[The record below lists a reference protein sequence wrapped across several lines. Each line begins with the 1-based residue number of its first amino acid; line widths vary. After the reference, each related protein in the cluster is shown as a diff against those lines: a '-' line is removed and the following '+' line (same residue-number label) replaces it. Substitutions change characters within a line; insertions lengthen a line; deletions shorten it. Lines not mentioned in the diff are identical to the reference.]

1 MIRTE
6 TALEHFTI
14 NNGEEASMVM
24 QWTVN
29 PPPMARLV
37 RSQYSPPPIIGFYI
51 NIHIN
56 SINIYNPGEFQKMQ
70 QTNKI
75 KWLIAHEPVDLFL
88 RTAKAFAEEVRT
100 STNGEVEI
108 EILTAHDYANKF
120 NGGVKD
126 NPMVYME
133 RGDLEMS
140 QLHISQLW
148 KWNVPAFMALEL
160 PFLFKDH
167 DHATRVLEGDIGRNM
182 LAELANKSPA
192 RGLEFTYSGG
202 FRIVATDEEINTLA
216 DFKNLSFYTGTNPI
230 GIDTIEV
237 IGGQADPHAIE
248 DYWNSVHNEGDN
260 HDAVDTTVPRLLA
273 TVSKTKK
280 RYITDTKH
288 SLFLTSII
296 VSERWWSSLNDELKS
311 KLTKAATNAARLER
325 KWSIEDAEEIANQD
339 PAKTGIYYKELS
351 SEEMAKFES
360 LTAPLY
366 NKYESIFMPGLVDQI
381 RKS

>member
-1 MIRTE
+1 
-6 TALEHFTI
+6 
-14 NNGEEASMVM
+14 
-24 QWTVN
+24 
-29 PPPMARLV
+29 
-37 RSQYSPPPIIGFYI
+37 
-51 NIHIN
+51 
-56 SINIYNPGEFQKMQ
+56 MQ
-70 QTNKI
+70 QTTKI

-88 RTAKAFAEEVRT
+88 RTAKAFAEEVKS
-100 STNGEVEI
+100 STDGAIEI
-108 EILTAHDYANKF
+108 EILTATEYADKF
-120 NGGVKD
+120 NNGEKE

-202 FRIVATDEEINTLA
+202 FRIVASDKEIDSLA

-230 GIDTIEV
+230 GIDTIEA

-248 DYWNSVHNEGDN
+248 DYWNSVHTEGDN

-273 TVSKTKK
+273 TVNKTKK

-296 VSERWWSSLNDELKS
+296 VSERWWKSLDDNLKS
-311 KLTKAATNAARLER
+311 QLSKAATNAARLER
-325 KWSIEDAEEIANQD
+325 KWSIEDSEAIATQD
-339 PAKTGIYYKELS
+339 PSKTGVQYKELS
-351 SEEMAKFES
+351 TEEMIKFEE
-360 LTAPLY
+360 LTAPIY
-366 NKYESIFMPGLVDQI
+366 DKYHSIFLPGLVDSI

>member
-1 MIRTE
+1 
-6 TALEHFTI
+6 
-14 NNGEEASMVM
+14 
-24 QWTVN
+24 
-29 PPPMARLV
+29 
-37 RSQYSPPPIIGFYI
+37 
-51 NIHIN
+51 
-56 SINIYNPGEFQKMQ
+56 MQ

-88 RTAKAFAEEVRT
+88 RTAQAFAEEVRT
-100 STNGEVEI
+100 STNGLVDI
-108 EILTAHDYANKF
+108 EIYTARQYADKF
-120 NGGVKD
+120 NNGVKD

-167 DHATRVLEGDIGRNM
+167 DHATRVLEGEIGREM
-182 LAELANKSPA
+182 LNALAAKSPA

-202 FRIVATDEEINTLA
+202 FRIVASDKEIESLA

-230 GIDTIEV
+230 GIDTIEA
-237 IGGQADPHAIE
+237 IGGQPDPHAIE
-248 DYWNSVHNEGDN
+248 DYWNSVHTEGDN

-273 TVSKTKK
+273 TISKTKK
-280 RYITDTKH
+280 RFVTDTRH

-296 VSERWWSSLNDELKS
+296 VGESWWSSLSDDLKA
-311 KLTKAATNAARLER
+311 KLSNAATNAARLER
-325 KWSIEDAEEIANQD
+325 KWSVEDAEAIAKQD
-339 PAKTGIYYKELS
+339 PAETGVYYKELS
-351 SEEMAKFES
+351 QDEMAKFEA

-366 NKYESIFMPGLVDQI
+366 DKYNSVFLPGLVDSI
-381 RKS
+381 RRS

>member
-1 MIRTE
+1 
-6 TALEHFTI
+6 
-14 NNGEEASMVM
+14 
-24 QWTVN
+24 
-29 PPPMARLV
+29 
-37 RSQYSPPPIIGFYI
+37 
-51 NIHIN
+51 
-56 SINIYNPGEFQKMQ
+56 MQ

-75 KWLIAHEPVDLFL
+75 KWLIAHEPVHLFL
-88 RTAKAFAEEVRT
+88 RTAQAFAEEVRT
-100 STNGEVEI
+100 ATDGEIDI
-108 EILTAHDYANKF
+108 EILTATEYADKF
-120 NGGVKD
+120 NDGLKD

-167 DHATRVLEGDIGRNM
+167 DHATRVLEGPIGRDM
-182 LAELANKSPA
+182 LNALATKSPA

-202 FRIVATDEEINTLA
+202 FRIVASDEEINSLA

-230 GIDTIEV
+230 GIDTIEA
-237 IGGQADPHAIE
+237 IGGIADPHAIE
-248 DYWNSVHNEGDN
+248 DYWTSIHTEGDR

-273 TVSKTKK
+273 TVKKTMK
-280 RYITDTKH
+280 RYVTDTKH

-296 VSERWWSSLNDELKS
+296 VSEKWWSSLSDELKS
-311 KLTKAATNAARLER
+311 KLSAAAQNAARLER
-325 KWSIEDAEEIANQD
+325 KWSIEDAEEIASQD
-339 PAKTGIYYKELS
+339 PAETGVYYKELS
-351 SEEMAKFES
+351 QEEMAKFEA

-366 NKYESIFMPGLVDQI
+366 DKYNGMFMPNLVEQI

>member
-1 MIRTE
+1 
-6 TALEHFTI
+6 
-14 NNGEEASMVM
+14 
-24 QWTVN
+24 
-29 PPPMARLV
+29 
-37 RSQYSPPPIIGFYI
+37 
-51 NIHIN
+51 
-56 SINIYNPGEFQKMQ
+56 MQ

-88 RTAKAFAEEVRT
+88 RTARAFADEVKA
-100 STNGEVEI
+100 STDGAIEI
-108 EILTAHDYANKF
+108 EILTATEYANKF
-120 NGGVKD
+120 NHGLKD

-167 DHATRVLEGDIGRNM
+167 DHATRVLEGEIGRDM
-182 LAELANKSPA
+182 LSALATKSPA

-202 FRIVATDEEINTLA
+202 FRIVASDEEINSLA

-230 GIDTIEV
+230 GIDTIEA
-237 IGGQADPHAIE
+237 IGGIADPHAIE
-248 DYWNSVHNEGDN
+248 DYWTSIHTEGDK

-273 TVSKTKK
+273 TISKSKK
-280 RYITDTKH
+280 RYVTDTKH

-296 VSERWWSSLNDELKS
+296 VSERWWSGLDDELKS
-311 KLTKAATNAARLER
+311 KLATAARNAARLER
-325 KWSIEDAEEIANQD
+325 QWSIEDAEAIASQD
-339 PAKTGIYYKELS
+339 PAETGVYYKELS
-351 SEEMAKFES
+351 TEEMAKFES

-366 NKYESIFMPGLVDQI
+366 NKYDGMFMPGLVDQI